1 MTRARVRVR
10 EACRAGR
17 GGGLQRAALR
27 QGRTVLALRAALPC
41 RHRRIAEDPE
51 VPYHEDARQGAVQ
64 WPRKAAGVAPFDCS
78 NVGFFSSRE
87 AVHVNCI

>member
-27 QGRTVLALRAALPC
+27 QGTDGPGSQSRAA
-41 RHRRIAEDPE
+41 
-51 VPYHEDARQGAVQ
+51 VQ
-64 WPRKAAGVAPFDCS
+64 TSPDR
-78 NVGFFSSRE
+78 
-87 AVHVNCI
+87 

>member
-1 MTRARVRVR
+1 VVAYSALHCVR
-10 EACRAGR
+10 
-17 GGGLQRAALR
+17 
-27 QGRTVLALRAALPC
+27 GRTVLALRAALPC